1 MDGLALAIKRCNL
14 QLRLDNNTEGFGN
27 CFPNAI
33 VQQCRR
39 PEIRK
44 WLQENKP
51 WAIFTGQQSLRSKVK
66 HFATKSP
73 KALFSVLHLRVDNKI
88 SQRQLATVP
97 IHVSLFK

>member
-1 MDGLALAIKRCNL
+1 LTIGSN
-14 QLRLDNNTEGFGN
+14 
-27 CFPNAI
+27 
-33 VQQCRR
+33 
-39 PEIRK
+39 
-44 WLQENKP
+44 
-51 WAIFTGQQSLRSKVK
+51 VK